1 MAVRILAVI
10 RIVNG
15 LLALLVPGRLIG
27 RLDPGREPSPAAV
40 YAFRMFGIRTVLLG
54 LQLLVADRDRRRYAL
69 REGALIHAVDAV
81 TAGYLGAGR
90 KVSPATAVF
99 ITCISV
105 SNTALAVAALRAE
118 KRIGDCDDQ
127 T

>member
-1 MAVRILAVI
+1 MAVRILAVV

-15 LLALLVPGRLIG
+15 TLALLVPGLLIG

-54 LQLLVADRDRRRYAL
+54 LQLLFADGDRLRYAL
-69 REGALIHAVDAV
+69 REGALIHAVDAATAV
-81 TAGYLGAGR
+81 TLGARR
-90 KVSPATAVF
+90 KVSVATAVF
-99 ITCISV
+99 IIGISA
-105 SNTALAVAALRAE
+105 SNTALAAAALRTGKNRGA
-118 KRIGDCDDQ
+118 CDDK